1 MKIEYQDRIEKYL
14 QNRMSDT
21 DRLTFEQDLEK
32 DVELREQYEF
42 VSLVKTSLML
52 ENIDKDVNKW
62 SKAYKEREEQ
72 ERVAVSY
79 RPIGTDYRYYAP
91 GRPIDLHVMLRSLG
105 RKILYWVT
113 GIAAVLIVGVFVFKQ
128 YSILYSPSSTEI
140 AKETT
145 YYPNYSPLNKD
156 GNISF
161 KERSQMDIESH
172 IAEGDYSKT
181 LAQIEKDE
189 AEIKQDLMRLERDIY
204 SRGESYENTDEK
216 HDSLE
221 NKLSQ
226 LFYWKAKALIGLD
239 RKDEAVI
246 LLDEIRHSE
255 SNYKKQADS
264 LYKVLKK

>member
-42 VSLVKTSLML
+42 VCLVKTSLML

-72 ERVAVSY
+72 ERVAV
-79 RPIGTDYRYYAP
+79 R
-91 GRPIDLHVMLRSLG
+91 LRSLG
-105 RKILYWVT
+105 RKILYWGT

-172 IAEGDYSKT
+172 IAEGDYSKA